1 MIEERHPVI
10 SLDFDEQRLIS
21 SAEVAKILNFSPA
34 HIRRLARAQRLP
46 PAIKIGS
53 RKLGWKI
60 SDIEALASGLSIVIK

>member
-1 MIEERHPVI
+1 MIEERHPAI

-53 RKLGWKI
+53 RKLGWRMA
-60 SDIEALASGLSIVIK
+60 DIQALASGKSIVTK